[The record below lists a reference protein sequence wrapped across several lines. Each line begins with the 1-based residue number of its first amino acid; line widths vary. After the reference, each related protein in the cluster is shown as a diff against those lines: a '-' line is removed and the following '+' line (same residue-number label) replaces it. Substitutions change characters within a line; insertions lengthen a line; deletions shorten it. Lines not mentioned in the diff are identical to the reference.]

1 MYFNTFFWSNRL
13 IPFPLIVSHKRVPD
27 FSWFSTYSLYGPLC
41 SISFF
46 NFCLH
51 SGALTSLSL
60 SLAWVKAKGGQSRGG
75 ESSHYQNWHSQFF
88 VKHLVLNSW
97 PKGGSTSISIF
108 DADLAY
114 FPFKHK
120 ILHIILHTK
129 PPIVMFLS
137 SKTSIKKFPSG
148 FFKPKFNFYEVKQL
162 VTLYSK

>member
-1 MYFNTFFWSNRL
+1 MMKIIQKIFLNRYNAS
-13 IPFPLIVSHKRVPD
+13 PRPLVSCHAR
-27 FSWFSTYSLYGPLC
+27 
-41 SISFF
+41 
-46 NFCLH
+46 NFEINLDYVTCWD
-51 SGALTSLSL
+51 LS
-60 SLAWVKAKGGQSRGG
+60 ATKGGKSRGG
-75 ESSHYQNWHSQFF
+75 EFSHYQNWHSQFF

>member
-1 MYFNTFFWSNRL
+1 MYFNTFFGATGL
-13 IPFPLIVSHKRVPD
+13 FPSHWLSAIRGSRISLDLVRTH
-27 FSWFSTYSLYGPLC
+27 FMARFVLFHFSTSVYIPAR
-41 SISFF
+41 
-46 NFCLH
+46 LH
-51 SGALTSLSL
+51 LSL
-60 SLAWVKAKGGQSRGG
+60 SLAWVKGGQSRGG

-88 VKHLVLNSW
+88 VKYLVLNSW